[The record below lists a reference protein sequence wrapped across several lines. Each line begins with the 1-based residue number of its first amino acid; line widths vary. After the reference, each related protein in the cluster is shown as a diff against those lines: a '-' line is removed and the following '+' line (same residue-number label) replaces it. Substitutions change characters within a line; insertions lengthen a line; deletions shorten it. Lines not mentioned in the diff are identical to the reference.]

1 MKKEQ
6 AIRIARNLLAQ
17 TSYIEIADMK
27 VKRMEPAGGMIT
39 VTFTAENEDGEN
51 DHFEVEI
58 DPTTNALALKKVEKT
73 YSLDEYLNESTTLSK
88 LRPGQLF
95 RLKFDC
101 VVYEYYRT
109 APASNGDKIFFFTRQ
124 GQREIMHLF
133 SDKEVYPIG

>member
-17 TSYIEIADMK
+17 TSNIEIDDIK

-39 VTFTAENEDGEN
+39 VTFTAENEDGEK

-73 YSLDEYLNESTTLSK
+73 YALDEYLNEPTTLSK
-88 LRPGQLF
+88 LRSGQLF

-101 VVYEYYRT
+101 VVYEYHQTSEGARMFT
-109 APASNGDKIFFFTRQ
+109 FTRKGERQ
-124 GQREIMHLF
+124 IESLFYDREVF
-133 SDKEVYPIG
+133 PIN